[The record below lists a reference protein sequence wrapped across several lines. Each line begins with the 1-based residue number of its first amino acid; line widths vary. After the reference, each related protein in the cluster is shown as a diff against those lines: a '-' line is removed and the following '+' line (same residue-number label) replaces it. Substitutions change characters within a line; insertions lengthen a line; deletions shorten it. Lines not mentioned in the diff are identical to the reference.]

1 MASYGS
7 GEASLDEPLLLLSFG
22 MCSFMYSTCPNVTV
36 LGLLMPS
43 LNNSYCLNF
52 RLESRIS
59 SMFGVR
65 PVSVNMQTE
74 FFRVNRGS
82 SARVISLL
90 WELSVRLKLVSLLV
104 FSRLACSLS
113 LSRKKLRSRFS
124 F

>member
-1 MASYGS
+1 M
-7 GEASLDEPLLLLSFG
+7 
-22 MCSFMYSTCPNVTV
+22 
-36 LGLLMPS
+36 
-43 LNNSYCLNF
+43 
-52 RLESRIS
+52 S

-74 FFRVNRGS
+74 FFRVNSGS
-82 SARVISLL
+82 SARVASLL

-104 FSRLACSLS
+104 FSRLACNLS